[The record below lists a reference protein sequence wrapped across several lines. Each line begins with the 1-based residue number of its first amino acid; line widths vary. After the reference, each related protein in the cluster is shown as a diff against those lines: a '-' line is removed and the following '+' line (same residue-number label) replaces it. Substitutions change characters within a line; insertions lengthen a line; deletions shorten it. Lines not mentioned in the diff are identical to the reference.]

1 MSAPADRRGWVLYD
15 GGCPLCS
22 GLVERFRSALEPRG
36 FGFAPFQEGWVR
48 ERLSLAAGEVPGEM
62 KVLPPEGGL
71 LGGVGAVL
79 YLASRIPWAKPL
91 AWIGGLPGIRHLL
104 DREYRR
110 IAANRIAISG
120 ACPLPSALDADRR
133 RSVRVSA
140 VSAGIGAALWSLFAA
155 AGLAGVLS
163 LGPIPVVFLLAPLI
177 LVPLAFRLLLR
188 GADSSVNPGLFR
200 AAVLLQPLAAGAVLL
215 SFLLPPGVP
224 GGLLAVPWLLL
235 CLLLALAGLF
245 RLFLGGFAR
254 LEEVAIDVGLLF
266 LPVGGGWLLLS
277 RLGASPIGFEEP
289 IVMLTAVHFHFTA
302 FLAPLLAGMAGRIV
316 KKRGLYRLSV
326 LGLLLGTPSL
336 AVGWTLHSP
345 GLKLAAVALLSLS
358 LTLLALLGLRGL
370 GAIRDGRAE
379 GLLGLSF
386 LSLLAGMALAFAYGL
401 GEFRGTGGIAIPDM
415 ALAHGLANGLGF
427 CLCGVLGWVLEIE
440 ARNAEER

>member
-1 MSAPADRRGWVLYD
+1 MTPPPQGRGWVLYD

-22 GLVERFRSALEPRG
+22 GLVERFRGALEPRG

-48 ERLSLAAGEVPGEM
+48 ERLGLAAGDVPGEM
-62 KVLPPEGGL
+62 KALSPEGEL

-79 YLASRIPWAKPL
+79 YLASLIPWVRPL
-91 AWIGGLPGIRHLL
+91 AWIGGLPGFRRLL

-110 IAANRIAISG
+110 IAANRLSLAGS
-120 ACPLPSALDADRR
+120 CPLPSALDAERR

-140 VSAGIGAALWSLFAA
+140 RSAGIGAALWCLLAA
-155 AGLAGVLS
+155 AELAGVS
-163 LGPIPVVFLLAPLI
+163 SFGAIPVVFLLAPLL
-177 LVPLAFRLLLR
+177 LVPLSFRLLLS
-188 GADSSVNPGLFR
+188 GADSSVNPGFFR
-200 AAVLLQPLAAGAVLL
+200 VAVLLQPLAAGAVLL

-224 GGLLAVPWLLL
+224 AGLLAVPWLLL

-266 LPVGGGWLLLS
+266 LQVGGGCLLLS
-277 RLGASPIGFEEP
+277 RLGASPLGFAEP

-316 KKRGLYRLSV
+316 KRRGLYRLSV

-345 GLKLAAVALLSLS
+345 TLKLAAVGLLSLS
-358 LTLLALLGLRGL
+358 LILLALLGLPRL
-370 GAIRDGRAE
+370 GAIRDPRAE
-379 GLLGLSF
+379 GLLGLSY

-401 GEFRGTGGIAIPDM
+401 GEFRGTGWLAIPDM

-427 CLCGVLGWVLEIE
+427 CLCGVLGWVLEVE
-440 ARNAEER
+440 ADNPGEG